1 MTGAL
6 LKTKN
11 ISKSTSIACA
21 VLFAFGFVLINCIC
35 LSDDLVFAA
44 DYDLSITTSGAQS
57 IDMLTGD
64 SVTATVSSDEIEVIT
79 NCRAGYNMSLK
90 TSVNDTNLYLDGDS
104 SKNAA
109 GTFFSPSNGTTVLNN
124 APNTWGY
131 FYNNSIAPTTS
142 SIFNAVPAAN
152 MTAAS
157 IKTESGV
164 MSETD
169 VDDVFPVYY
178 GVATSTDIEAGTYKM
193 VKDNEQIDGSLV
205 YFATVSMACQPYTI
219 SYDGNE
225 SDSGIG
231 MSIKNEQVWQNDEV
245 SLYAPNY
252 KRDGYGFAG
261 WSTEQ
266 LDPDSQTFS
275 SDLDDLVNNGLIFGP
290 NATIVANNDVIS
302 YADASNNIKL
312 YAVWIRSGGNMQNW
326 TGCASMDFGE
336 VTALTDIRD
345 GNVYAVGRLADG
357 NCWMMENLRL
367 DSTVA
372 LDNSDT
378 NNPETGYA
386 LPVSSQN
393 WCTDISQ
400 SCYDQSWINTDNVRN
415 FISDMSS
422 TQDANIYSYGNYYS
436 WRAATAGL
444 GTYSVSAASVAGDIC
459 PAGWHLPIG
468 KSDGDFVRLSK
479 SLGGLDVDMD
489 SSTDPTGEAMSL
501 KLREYPYNHI
511 FSGRW
516 DGDLA
521 TNRGSNLRYWTAT
534 ASSQNAS
541 YNSYISELSFLPAVS
556 TGYYKRYG
564 FSVRCIL
571 NVKYD
576 IVYNGNS
583 ADSGYTMSVAHNDV
597 SIGDEEMLY
606 ASNYRRAGYGFAG
619 WSTEQL
625 NPESSSF
632 STDLKSAAGQGLVFG
647 PNESITVNRA
657 LAEKADANNQI
668 TLYAVWVKPSGDM
681 QGWDDTN
688 GCGELE
694 VWDVIGLRDTRDNMV
709 YAVTKY
715 PDGNCWMIENLRLG
729 TTGSSDET
737 KAQGFGGNF
746 EGLANPETDN
756 FTNST
761 AANSLYDTT
770 KISGNNNGLRFPR
783 YNANNTA
790 SSVADMTAADQ
801 NVYEYGNYYTWAAAI
816 ADTTEHSSSN
826 TSYETTSICPT
837 GWRLPVG
844 GTDANNSNNTI
855 RFMMIGVV
863 GYPPND
869 PWSDGRTRYYNV
881 SGTEGTDASKAMR
894 KFPGNY
900 VYAGE
905 YQTSNVLNRGA
916 IGRWWSVTTNGV
928 GSSWRLSIDY
938 QSAYPGNNSQSRGYG
953 LTVRCLVGREYSI
966 TYDGN
971 NSDAGI
977 SMDMDHEGVKIGDT
991 VTLHAANY
999 KKAGYG
1005 FAGWSA
1011 TQLDPNSNN
1020 FATELAEA
1028 VRLGTV
1034 YGPNETITVNN
1045 AMMMRANSQ
1054 GEITMY
1060 AIWVKSSGN
1069 LQNWNGCGSLSS
1081 GAVVGLTDTRDNNV
1095 YAVSKLADGNCWMIE
1110 NLRLSTAG
1118 STLRAKTQGFGG
1130 AFVGLANSE
1139 SEYFENSTVANSL
1152 YSTDNVTGNNQGYRI
1167 PRYNNTNTAS
1177 PVAVATADSQN
1188 IYSYGNYYN
1197 WPATVANTTERN
1209 SEKWVISYSSVC
1221 PMGWFVPYGN
1231 ALTAIKGGDTT
1242 GGFIYLN
1249 KALGGSNTNEETAAA
1264 SNRWR
1269 KFPNNFIYSGYLSG
1283 NTMTELGETGNYF
1296 SSTVGNASQA
1306 LHVGFSAD
1314 GIWPGNGWTDKSYG
1328 ESVRCVYGG
1337 FLYDRVE
1344 SQSKGTLAENNV
1356 NLSDRITQANSGV
1369 YKYDA
1374 DIYGTSSDAANT
1386 DPIYFYRGILD
1397 TNTGLGTYGS
1407 DGLADAYPNYVKTS
1421 NGQCWRIIRTTGSG
1435 GVKMIYNGKYS
1446 NGTCARSTT
1455 NAQATSITY
1464 SSTSDAVANS
1474 IVAVGYSY
1482 NATYAKTTAT
1492 SAAVVSSIFGSDSNY
1507 SVNSTKSN
1515 IKKYIEGTFA
1525 STISSIGS
1533 KLEGSA
1539 GYCNDRSL
1547 YSTSYGPVSQSASIV
1562 PYDNK
1567 TGVTGYNFGPEVRVY
1582 TTNKEPTLSCPRS
1595 TVDLY
1600 TTSGSSNG
1608 NKQLTAPVA
1617 LITADELV
1625 FAGHGNSAGQTAFSL
1640 KSFLN
1645 SGNDFWTM
1653 SPRWRQGQHVVTY
1666 FLDSRAGNAGGEP
1679 VTYKKGVR
1687 PVISFNAYTLV
1698 TSGSGTATDP
1708 WTVE

>member
-1 MTGAL
+1 M
-6 LKTKN
+6 
-11 ISKSTSIACA
+11 
-21 VLFAFGFVLINCIC
+21 
-35 LSDDLVFAA
+35 
-44 DYDLSITTSGAQS
+44 S
-57 IDMLTGD
+57 ID
-64 SVTATVSSDEIEVIT
+64 
-79 NCRAGYNMSLK
+79 
-90 TSVNDTNLYLDGDS
+90 
-104 SKNAA
+104 
-109 GTFFSPSNGTTVLNN
+109 
-124 APNTWGY
+124 NT
-131 FYNNSIAPTTS
+131 
-142 SIFNAVPAAN
+142 
-152 MTAAS
+152 
-157 IKTESGV
+157 
-164 MSETD
+164 
-169 VDDVFPVYY
+169 
-178 GVATSTDIEAGTYKM
+178 
-193 VKDNEQIDGSLV
+193 
-205 YFATVSMACQPYTI
+205 
-219 SYDGNE
+219 
-225 SDSGIG
+225 
-231 MSIKNEQVWQNDEV
+231 
-245 SLYAPNY
+245 
-252 KRDGYGFAG
+252 
-261 WSTEQ
+261 
-266 LDPDSQTFS
+266 
-275 SDLDDLVNNGLIFGP
+275 
-290 NATIVANNDVIS
+290 
-302 YADASNNIKL
+302 
-312 YAVWIRSGGNMQNW
+312 
-326 TGCASMDFGE
+326 
-336 VTALTDIRD
+336 
-345 GNVYAVGRLADG
+345 
-357 NCWMMENLRL
+357 
-367 DSTVA
+367 
-372 LDNSDT
+372 
-378 NNPETGYA
+378 
-386 LPVSSQN
+386 
-393 WCTDISQ
+393 
-400 SCYDQSWINTDNVRN
+400 
-415 FISDMSS
+415 
-422 TQDANIYSYGNYYS
+422 
-436 WRAATAGL
+436 
-444 GTYSVSAASVAGDIC
+444 
-459 PAGWHLPIG
+459 
-468 KSDGDFVRLSK
+468 
-479 SLGGLDVDMD
+479 
-489 SSTDPTGEAMSL
+489 
-501 KLREYPYNHI
+501 
-511 FSGRW
+511 
-516 DGDLA
+516 
-521 TNRGSNLRYWTAT
+521 
-534 ASSQNAS
+534 
-541 YNSYISELSFLPAVS
+541 
-556 TGYYKRYG
+556 
-564 FSVRCIL
+564 
-571 NVKYD
+571 
-576 IVYNGNS
+576 
-583 ADSGYTMSVAHNDV
+583 
-597 SIGDEEMLY
+597 
-606 ASNYRRAGYGFAG
+606 
-619 WSTEQL
+619 
-625 NPESSSF
+625 
-632 STDLKSAAGQGLVFG
+632 
-647 PNESITVNRA
+647 
-657 LAEKADANNQI
+657 
-668 TLYAVWVKPSGDM
+668 
-681 QGWDDTN
+681 
-688 GCGELE
+688 
-694 VWDVIGLRDTRDNMV
+694 
-709 YAVTKY
+709 
-715 PDGNCWMIENLRLG
+715 
-729 TTGSSDET
+729 
-737 KAQGFGGNF
+737 
-746 EGLANPETDN
+746 
-756 FTNST
+756 
-761 AANSLYDTT
+761 
-770 KISGNNNGLRFPR
+770 
-783 YNANNTA
+783 
-790 SSVADMTAADQ
+790 
-801 NVYEYGNYYTWAAAI
+801 
-816 ADTTEHSSSN
+816 
-826 TSYETTSICPT
+826 
-837 GWRLPVG
+837 
-844 GTDANNSNNTI
+844 
-855 RFMMIGVV
+855 
-863 GYPPND
+863 
-869 PWSDGRTRYYNV
+869 
-881 SGTEGTDASKAMR
+881 
-894 KFPGNY
+894 
-900 VYAGE
+900 
-905 YQTSNVLNRGA
+905 
-916 IGRWWSVTTNGV
+916 
-928 GSSWRLSIDY
+928 
-938 QSAYPGNNSQSRGYG
+938 SAYPGNGSNDKGYG
-953 LTVRCLVGREYSI
+953 MTLRCLVGREYSI

-1020 FATELAEA
+1020 FADELAEA

-1269 KFPNNFIYSGYLSG
+1269 KFPNNFVYSGYLSG

-1455 NAQATSITY
+1455 NAQTTSITY

-1525 STISSIGS
+1525 STISNIGS

-1608 NKQLTAPVA
+1608 NKQLTAPIA